1 MNRTQIQLPD
11 QLYLRAKQWAEVN
24 ECSLAELTRRG
35 LESYLDRY
43 PAPQAASQTWLIPVV
58 NLGKPK
64 IALEDLREHLAGIE
78 SRAIDA

>member
-11 QLYLRAKQWAEVN
+11 QLYQRAKQWAEVH

-43 PAPQAASQTWLIPVV
+43 SETVSRQDTWQIPVV
-58 NLGKPK
+58 NLGRPK
-64 IALEDLREHLAGIE
+64 IAPEDLREYLAGVE
-78 SRAIDA
+78 SRAVEV